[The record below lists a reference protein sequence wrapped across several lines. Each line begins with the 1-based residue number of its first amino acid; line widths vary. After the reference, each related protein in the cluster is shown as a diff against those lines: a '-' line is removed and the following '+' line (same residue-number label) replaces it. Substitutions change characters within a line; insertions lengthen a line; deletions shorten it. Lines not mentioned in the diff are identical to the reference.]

1 MGVDYSS
8 SMLNIQD
15 NHAYDIKNFL
25 KENGTLQKRKPY
37 EQVGIGGLNGIWEC
51 HYLGQRYIVA
61 HKGNNLYLVNDI
73 DKYDRLANNYMLIG
87 GTATIKDQKSWGVF
101 ANDRLYILCGNYIVV
116 KFGEDGVLT
125 HSNVYEDV
133 DTYIPTTTI
142 GITHTGSTI
151 GVNRETLDAPNMM
164 TNWRY
169 NEVLTTLA
177 EGETYNDYNSALSFL
192 TYELDSQ
199 GIDIYN
205 NLPSLTLLYVDNNG
219 IERNLNIVGQYNS
232 QYSRIDFK
240 TYGSQLGAITIDGQP
255 LQSSQASTEFTIAY
269 VTQNGI
275 LSVKIPLKPII
286 KENPTIKIKFYVE
299 SEDYELINNCTF
311 GIMYGAGGNRNRL
324 FLSGNPNQP
333 NVDYHSSRR
342 NIYAV
347 DSDVDLEDSQDLT
360 YFSVYDY
367 CAYGTSNSAVTD
379 YQIMGDGSLMVLKE
393 ESPNEANIY
402 FRDAKYETK
411 TIYVGSEAQY
421 LSDEVYPMRVG
432 NIGEGAIKG
441 VKGTLKN
448 LNNDLVFV
456 SDNGVFGISSTVS
469 ASMLASDYKYSY
481 GRSRLIN
488 ERLKK
493 QLLNANNVA
502 TIVYDHKYFI
512 TIKDNSGEYTTYV
525 GDGRYAYK
533 LKDSIDNEYEYEW
546 FVLKGINANQYHLIN
561 GNLYYSNDN
570 GLFKFDIHK
579 KYEKYIDMDKINV
592 GIGNLTYTS
601 DDNISYQNGTYV
613 SYGLPLERIKNANKN
628 YIVFDGDSNDDGSED
643 SFICVRLG
651 MVTTTNKVLDASNLS
666 EQAKTYLKT
675 SNNYEIGYYDYA
687 SHAFIPVTFSEI
699 DDEENKFLC
708 STEFL
713 SSTSIYVKCNQNKY
727 EVVVEEESP
736 NNYRIKAMLDSNGYA
751 CEFYSIKNASTN
763 PYFAMTG
770 IIYLENI
777 VDCYYLT
784 KAFNFGQSVYN
795 KHLRSLTI
803 VNDSEMLSYT
813 DFGIITKDVK
823 KRFENNYFSGTQ
835 GIDDIFSNIFR
846 ADLTNGSFASS
857 FTKDYILR
865 FNFVQFEFFNENET
879 NCIIN
884 NLSVLYTIGFKQKGV
899 S

>member
-37 EQVGIGGLNGIWEC
+37 EQVGIGGLNGVWEC
-51 HYLGQRYIVA
+51 HYLGQRYVIA

-73 DKYDRLANNYMLIG
+73 DRYDRLASNYTPLTENGYDNFGIEN
-87 GTATIKDQKSWGVF
+87 KKSWGVF

-116 KFGEDGVLT
+116 KFPNSKKADGTTRTNFEV
-125 HSNVYEDV
+125 SKVYEDE

-142 GITHTGSTI
+142 GITGSNTSVGI
-151 GVNRETLDAPNMM
+151 ARETLDAPNLL
-164 TNWRY
+164 TRYRY
-169 NEVLTTLA
+169 NSLNTSGI
-177 EGETYNDYNSALSFL
+177 GETGAY
-192 TYELDSQ
+192 YELDSNIKSQ
-199 GIDIYN
+199 DYTKITATLKYN
-205 NLPSLTLLYVDNNG
+205 NRTINLISKLVSEGHSKVYKLVNELDESDEYGGVVMGSSPTMLHIYKDGVTIENSKPEEDNLIVKFMVD
-219 IERNLNIVGQYNS
+219 Y
-232 QYSRIDFK
+232 D
-240 TYGSQLGAITIDGQP
+240 
-255 LQSSQASTEFTIAY
+255 
-269 VTQNGI
+269 
-275 LSVKIPLKPII
+275 
-286 KENPTIKIKFYVE
+286 E
-299 SEDYELINNCTF
+299 SHLINNCTF
-311 GIMYGAGGNRNRL
+311 GVMYGASGNRNRL
-324 FLSGNPNQP
+324 FISGNPEKP
-333 NVDYHSSRR
+333 NVDYHTSRR
-342 NIYAV
+342 NVYAQEE
-347 DSDVDLEDSQDLT
+347 DVDLMDSQDLT
-360 YFSVYDY
+360 YFSAYDY

-512 TIKDNSGEYTTYV
+512 TIKDNVGEYTTYV
-525 GDGRYAYK
+525 GDGRYPYK

-546 FVLKGINANQYHLIN
+546 FVLKGINANQYHIIN

-570 GLFKFDIHK
+570 GLYKFDIHK

-592 GIGNLTYTS
+592 GIGYLAYTS

-628 YIVFDGDSNDDGSED
+628 YIVFDGDSDDDGNED

-651 MVTTTNKVLDASNLS
+651 YITTTNKVLDASNLS

-675 SNNYEIGYYDYA
+675 SNNYEIGYYDDA
-687 SHAFIPVTFSEI
+687 SDSFIPITFSEI
-699 DDEENKFLC
+699 EDEYEKY
-708 STEFL
+708 L
-713 SSTSIYVKCNQNKY
+713 SSKEISNQLVLIKTKNNKY
-727 EVVVEEESP
+727 EIIVEEESP

-751 CEFYSIKNASTN
+751 CEFYTINNES
-763 PYFAMTG
+763 PDPFFAMTG

-784 KAFNFGQSVYN
+784 KAYNFGQSVYN